1 LTVYLDSSAA
11 AKLLLDETESEALT
25 DYLDDLDVDDRLVS
39 SVLLETELRRM
50 GVRLGWEQSRVS
62 EVLDQIDLVEPSRS
76 LFTEAGLIPGAN
88 LRSLDA
94 LHVATALRIDASV
107 VVAYDQRLLEAAR
120 VVGLATAAPGQVR

>member
-11 AKLLLDETESEALT
+11 AKLLLDEAESEALT
-25 DYLDDLDVDDRLVS
+25 TYLDDLDVDERLVS

-50 GVRLGWEQSRVS
+50 GVRVGWEQSLVS
-62 EVLDQIDLVEPSRS
+62 DVLDQIHLVEPNRS
-76 LFTEAGLIPGAN
+76 LFTEAGLLSGAH

-107 VVAYDQRLLEAAR
+107 VLTYDRRLQQAAR
-120 VVGLATAAPGQVR
+120 DVGLATIAPGQND